1 MWAGRSGL
9 AAVGETAVRWRLG
22 PRAPFARL
30 GWEQGYYFDVSV
42 AAAIGWPGDGNW
54 SGDRPTIMPM
64 DLRMALQTMDMDSS
78 GWADVEELTVQTVHT
93 FLRPDSGAGTG
104 RWHWSGIISV
114 DDGHGAVA
122 AALATDPPAS
132 IGIWIDAGNVN
143 WRDDSTGAWHTTT
156 PGHRGGGRERLLRQT
171 HRGGFRNLLTRGTGP
186 PLRLNN
192 ETELGDSFMTNRNAP
207 TPKRDTDARGNGYD
221 PSQDV
226 LLRTDFGVGYV
237 RRDILERADAER
249 REYRGR
255 MGLQPRG
262 RQTGERSPETGASPV
277 AGPASGSPAVI
288 TAAPSS
294 ARRRGCAQ
302 RGPARQFRPQQA
314 FQPQRDHSQ
323 PGAEPRQAWR

>member
-1 MWAGRSGL
+1 MSVADRGEYSHADGHIVVRRPPRVYFADIAVLGVGGRNHVFLDCLTLVPLRPGDPVAIEVPHSDPRQGVIVVGRQTPSRPLMWAGRSGL

-78 GWADVEELTVQTVHT
+78 GWADVEELTVQTAHT

-156 PGHRGGGRERLLRQT
+156 P
-171 HRGGFRNLLTRGTGP
+171 
-186 PLRLNN
+186 
-192 ETELGDSFMTNRNAP
+192 
-207 TPKRDTDARGNGYD
+207 DTVAVDANGY
-221 PSQDV
+221 SV
-226 LLRTDFGVGYV
+226 KL
-237 RRDILERADAER
+237 IE
-249 REYRGR
+249 
-255 MGLQPRG
+255 
-262 RQTGERSPETGASPV
+262 
-277 AGPASGSPAVI
+277 AGSG
-288 TAAPSS
+288 TY
-294 ARRRGCAQ
+294 
-302 RGPARQFRPQQA
+302 
-314 FQPQRDHSQ
+314 
-323 PGAEPRQAWR
+323 